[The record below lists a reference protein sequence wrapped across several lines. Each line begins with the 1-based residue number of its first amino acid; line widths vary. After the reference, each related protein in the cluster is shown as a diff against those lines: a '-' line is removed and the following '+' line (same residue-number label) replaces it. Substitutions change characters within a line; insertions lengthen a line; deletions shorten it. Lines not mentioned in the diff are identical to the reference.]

1 LTHCVLIPGDGV
13 GPEVTDAA
21 RRAVAEAGAE
31 IEWEV
36 RDAHDPGLVD
46 AIRACGVALK
56 GPVAATPGRRS
67 PNLILREELD
77 LVLGVR
83 PSRDVVVARMLAE
96 DLYAG
101 READPSAVG
110 LPQDAGVS
118 LKFFTPDAVRRAAR
132 FAFDW
137 AERAG
142 RRRVTIVH
150 KASVMHASDGLFLR
164 TAREVETPLEVDDRL
179 VDAICHDLA
188 AGREYDV
195 LFCGMLYGD
204 LLSDLAA
211 GLTGGLGWAPG
222 ANYGDGVAVFE
233 PVHGTAL
240 RRVGNA
246 NPAAMI
252 LSAAMLLRHVGQ
264 EAPASVLEALI
275 AQHRVDPGV

>member
-1 LTHCVLIPGDGV
+1 MADAVLIPGDGV

-21 RRAVAEAGAE
+21 RRALASVVAE
-31 IEWEV
+31 IDWEV
-36 RDAHDPGLVD
+36 RDAHDPGLAG
-46 AIRACGVALK
+46 AIRSCGVALK

-77 LVLGVR
+77 LVIGVR
-83 PSRDVVVARMLAE
+83 PTPRGTVVRMLAE

-101 READPSAVG
+101 REAAACDVG
-110 LPQDAGVS
+110 LPEGAGVS
-118 LKFFTPDAVRRAAR
+118 LKFFTPPAVERAAR
-132 FAFDW
+132 
-137 AERAG
+137 RAG
-142 RRRVTIVH
+142 AWAGGRRVTIVH
-150 KASVMHASDGLFLR
+150 KATVMPATDGLFLSV
-164 TAREVETPLEVDDRL
+164 ARSVLPDADDRL
-179 VDAICHDLA
+179 VDAVCHDLA
-188 AGREYDV
+188 AGRGDYDV

-204 LLSDLAA
+204 LLSDLLA

-222 ANYGDGVAVFE
+222 ANYGESVAVFE

-264 EAPASVLEALI
+264 ERAASDVEALV
-275 AQHRVDPGV
+275 AQQRVDPGV

>member
-1 LTHCVLIPGDGV
+1 MVHAVLIPGDGV

-21 RRAVAEAGAE
+21 RRALDSAGAE

-56 GPVAATPGRRS
+56 GPVAAVPGKRS
-67 PNLILREELD
+67 PNLRLREELD
-77 LVLGVR
+77 LVIGVR
-83 PSRDVVVARMLAE
+83 PTPAGTVVRMLAE

-101 READPSAVG
+101 REASPEAVG
-110 LPQDAGVS
+110 LPGDAGVS
-118 LKFFTPDAVRRAAR
+118 LKFFTPEAVSRAAR
-132 FAFDW
+132 MCAAW
-137 AERAG
+137 AAG
-142 RRRVTIVH
+142 RRVTIVH
-150 KASVMHASDGLFLR
+150 KATVMPATDGLFLS
-164 TAREVETPLEVDDRL
+164 TARSVMPDADDRL

-188 AGREYDV
+188 AGRSSFDV

-204 LLSDLAA
+204 LLSDLLA

-222 ANYGDGVAVFE
+222 ANYGDGAAVFE

-240 RRVGNA
+240 RRVGTA
-246 NPAAMI
+246 NPAAMT

-264 EAPASVLEALI
+264 EQAASDVEALL
-275 AQHRVDPGV
+275 AQQRVDPGV